1 MKLSNLEKETIILW
15 NEAEKTASVYTYNP
29 ALIRQLS
36 ELCRTHPGQ
45 VCQTHPGQVCQT
57 GDNGWGGLTFSL
69 PKRWLKVAPPRVLS
83 PAQREVL
90 DRMNEKKRG

>member
-45 VCQTHPGQVCQT
+45 ACQT

>member
-45 VCQTHPGQVCQT
+45 VHRPA
-57 GDNGWGGLTFSL
+57 SS
-69 PKRWLKVAPPRVLS
+69 PRHS
-83 PAQREVL
+83 GRCWI
-90 DRMNEKKRG
+90 G